1 VVVRK
6 FNNLA
11 DLKINMV
18 NRKVDDKNVIVA
30 QLGESLTN
38 EVLERYD
45 ESNDGLQNKFHS
57 RFVGLKKKFN

>member
-1 VVVRK
+1 
-6 FNNLA
+6 
-11 DLKINMV
+11 MV

-45 ESNDGLQNKFHS
+45 ESKVKEKVMMDSKINFIPDLWA
-57 RFVGLKKKFN
+57 

>member
-1 VVVRK
+1 
-6 FNNLA
+6 
-11 DLKINMV
+11 MV

-30 QLGESLTN
+30 QPGESLTN

-57 RFVGLKKKFN
+57 RFVGLKKNSIELIFTLFSLCCIE